1 MEVMENGASGA
12 RVVKHVKKDN
22 NQEHVNVTRLLLST
36 VERIVQ
42 ATQIKANFATETFRA
57 QVLAILWWLVGPLH
71 DSVTWYKITP
81 AGEQV
86 AQRDFQEKATRNS
99 SPGPAFV
106 LDVPLRNL
114 LTSMCDFVQLDRIV
128 QRAY

>member
-22 NQEHVNVTRLLLST
+22 NQEHVNVTHLLLST

-42 ATQIKANFATETFRA
+42 ATQIKAKFATETFRA
-57 QVLAILWWLVGPLH
+57 QVLAILWWLVGPLD

-86 AQRDFQEKATRNS
+86 AQRDFQEKATRNN